1 MEFEKTYVRA
11 PKGVKTPKDL
21 TVPDADL
28 KTMKHLGTFGY
39 LGDDLVFLFTDGTTV
54 VMRTQKV
61 TTYSV
66 KKPRVDDFNRFV
78 PPPADNEEEAPTAPP
93 AAPKA

>member
-21 TVPDADL
+21 LIPDEDL
-28 KTMKHLGTFGY
+28 RLLKNLGTFGHV
-39 LGDDLVFLFTDGTTV
+39 GDDLVLKFTDGTIV
-54 VMRTQKV
+54 VMRVQKV

-78 PPPADNEEEAPTAPP
+78 PPPADNEEEAPGPP

>member
-11 PKGVKTPKDL
+11 PKGVKTPKEL
-21 TVPDADL
+21 EIPDGEL
-28 KTMKHLGTFGY
+28 KGRKQLGTFVHI
-39 LGDDLVFLFTDGTTV
+39 GDDLVLTFTDGTTV
-54 VMRTQKV
+54 VMRLQKV

-78 PPPADNEEEAPTAPP
+78 PPPADNEEEAPTSLP